1 MLDMEHLD
9 EFEAFVRERFSKLD
23 SVQLNSLNWYPAWY
37 YDNCEVDG
45 AFDDVS
51 DLVGATI
58 YFGCTKVVF
67 LFSEYPQYVVK
78 VPFVGVQ
85 YWETEDDCDE
95 PSYVESEALFRNQED
110 YCAIEEGVYSAARF
124 DEVED
129 IFAETSFLGQL
140 GEVKMY
146 VAECAGVSFFGFS
159 DSDISDN
166 SWNKST
172 EIREKKG
179 LGKWDGYSTVFE
191 YLPIIVEQYGAEYA
205 EKLVAFCEDE
215 GVQDLHHGN
224 VAWNDEGKLKFIDY
238 SGYNEVI

>member
-110 YCAIEEGVYSAARF
+110 YCAIEEEVYSAARF

-159 DSDISDN
+159 DSDILTTLGIRAQ
-166 SWNKST
+166 KS
-172 EIREKKG
+172 ERRK
-179 LGKWDGYSTVFE
+179 V
-191 YLPIIVEQYGAEYA
+191 
-205 EKLVAFCEDE
+205 LVNGTATALSLNISPLLLNNMVRSMRKSLLLSVKMKAFKICTMA
-215 GVQDLHHGN
+215 L
-224 VAWNDEGKLKFIDY
+224 
-238 SGYNEVI
+238 